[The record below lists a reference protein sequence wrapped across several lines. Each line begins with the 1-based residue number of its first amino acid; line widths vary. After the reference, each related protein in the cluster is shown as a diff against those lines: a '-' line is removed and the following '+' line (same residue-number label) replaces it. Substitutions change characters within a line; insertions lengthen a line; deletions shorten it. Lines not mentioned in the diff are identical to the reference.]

1 MVKYSLVSAM
11 SYRSSSPLTTFQ
23 FTQGDPNMKAQSR
36 IQSVPD
42 AAQRRSERQRARP
55 VRAPRSRG
63 EGADGDKRTGQHAL
77 PPVDQDPR
85 VFDDMGRSIAWVI
98 RDIHRLF
105 TATLQPLVSRE
116 GVTVCHW
123 YYLRILSEHDGL
135 TQRELSEKVGVHPNT
150 AVPALDNMEKHG
162 LVTRVRDASDRRRMS
177 VHLTPKGRRLRN
189 EMIPDVKAML
199 YRSIADLRPAELD
212 TFFKVMNRIEQNL
225 IAEGG
230 DSGLGIEW

>member
-1 MVKYSLVSAM
+1 
-11 SYRSSSPLTTFQ
+11 
-23 FTQGDPNMKAQSR
+23 MKAQPR
-36 IQSVPD
+36 IQTAPD

-199 YRSIADLRPAELD
+199 HRSIAHLTPAELD

-225 IAEGG
+225 VAEGG
-230 DSGLGIEW
+230 DSGRGIEW

>member
-1 MVKYSLVSAM
+1 
-11 SYRSSSPLTTFQ
+11 
-23 FTQGDPNMKAQSR
+23 MKAQSR
-36 IQSVPD
+36 TQTAPD

-55 VRAPRSRG
+55 GRPPRARV

-77 PPVDQDPR
+77 PPVDQDTR
-85 VFDDMGRSIAWVI
+85 VFDDMGRSLAWVI

-162 LVTRVRDASDRRRMS
+162 LVKRVRHASDRRRMC
-177 VHLTPKGRRLRN
+177 VHLTPKGRRLRD
-189 EMIPDVKAML
+189 EMVPDVKAMVT
-199 YRSIADLRPAELD
+199 RSIAGLTPAELD
-212 TFFKVMNRIEQNL
+212 AFFKVIYRIEQNL

-230 DSGLGIEW
+230 ESARGIEW

>member
-1 MVKYSLVSAM
+1 M
-11 SYRSSSPLTTFQ
+11 
-23 FTQGDPNMKAQSR
+23 QGDPNMKAQSR
-36 IQSVPD
+36 IQTAPD

-55 VRAPRSRG
+55 GRPPRARG
-63 EGADGDKRTGQHAL
+63 EGADGDKRTGRHAL
-77 PPVDQDPR
+77 PPVEQDPR

-135 TQRELSEKVGVHPNT
+135 TQRELSDKVGVHPNT

-162 LVTRVRDASDRRRMS
+162 LVTRVRHASDRRRMC

-189 EMIPDVKAML
+189 EMIPDVKAMV
-199 YRSIADLRPAELD
+199 YRSIADLTPAELD

-225 IAEGG
+225 VAEGG
-230 DSGLGIEW
+230 DSGRGIEW

>member
-1 MVKYSLVSAM
+1 
-11 SYRSSSPLTTFQ
+11 
-23 FTQGDPNMKAQSR
+23 MKAQSR
-36 IQSVPD
+36 MPTAPD
-42 AAQRRSERQRARP
+42 AAQRRSERQRARSGRP
-55 VRAPRSRG
+55 SRARG
-63 EGADGDKRTGQHAL
+63 DGADGDKRTGQRAL

-85 VFDDMGRSIAWVI
+85 VFDGTGRSIAWVI

-105 TATLQPLVSRE
+105 AATLQPLVSRE

-162 LVTRVRDASDRRRMS
+162 LVKRVRDANDRRRMC
-177 VHLTPKGRRLRN
+177 VHLTPKGRRLRD
-189 EMIPDVKAML
+189 EMIPDVKAMV
-199 YRSIADLRPAELD
+199 YRSVANLTPAELD

-225 IAEGG
+225 VAEGG
-230 DSGLGIEW
+230 DSERGIEW

>member
-1 MVKYSLVSAM
+1 
-11 SYRSSSPLTTFQ
+11 
-23 FTQGDPNMKAQSR
+23 MKMQSR
-36 IQSVPD
+36 TQTVPD
-42 AAQRRSERQRARP
+42 AAERRAERQRERPGSRPRARG
-55 VRAPRSRG
+55 A
-63 EGADGDKRTGQHAL
+63 GADGEKRTGERAL
-77 PPVDQDPR
+77 SPVDQDPR
-85 VFDDMGRSIAWVI
+85 VFDDMGRSIAWLI
-98 RDIHRLF
+98 RDIHRLY
-105 TATLQPLVSRE
+105 TATLEPLVSRE

-162 LVTRVRDASDRRRMS
+162 LVTRVRHASDRRRMS

-212 TFFKVMNRIEQNL
+212 TFFKVINRIEQNL
-225 IAEGG
+225 VAEGG
-230 DSGLGIEW
+230 DSGRGIEW

>member
-1 MVKYSLVSAM
+1 
-11 SYRSSSPLTTFQ
+11 
-23 FTQGDPNMKAQSR
+23 MKMQSR
-36 IQSVPD
+36 TQTGPD
-42 AAQRRSERQRARP
+42 AAERRAERQRERPGSRPRARGAG
-55 VRAPRSRG
+55 VDG
-63 EGADGDKRTGQHAL
+63 EKRTGQRAL
-77 PPVDQDPR
+77 SPVDQDPR
-85 VFDDMGRSIAWVI
+85 VFDDMGRSIAWLI
-98 RDIHRLF
+98 RDIHRLY
-105 TATLQPLVSRE
+105 TATLEPLVSRE

-162 LVTRVRDASDRRRMS
+162 LVTRVRHASDRRRMS

-212 TFFKVMNRIEQNL
+212 TFFKVMYRIEQNL
-225 IAEGG
+225 VAEGG
-230 DSGLGIEW
+230 DSGRGIEW

>member
-1 MVKYSLVSAM
+1 
-11 SYRSSSPLTTFQ
+11 
-23 FTQGDPNMKAQSR
+23 MKAQSR
-36 IQSVPD
+36 MQTAPD

-55 VRAPRSRG
+55 GRPPRARG
-63 EGADGDKRTGQHAL
+63 DGADGAKKTGQHAL

-85 VFDDMGRSIAWVI
+85 VFDGTGRSLAWVI

-135 TQRELSEKVGVHPNT
+135 TQRELSDKVGVHPNT

-162 LVTRVRDASDRRRMS
+162 LVKRVRDVNDRRRMS
-177 VHLTPKGRRLRN
+177 VHLTPKGRRLRD
-189 EMIPDVKAML
+189 EMIPDVQAMV
-199 YRSIADLRPAELD
+199 YRSIAHLTPAELD
-212 TFFKVMNRIEQNL
+212 TFFKVMNRITQNL
-225 IAEGG
+225 VAEGA
-230 DSGLGIEW
+230 DSRRGIEW